1 MADQVVIV
9 PHPDD
14 ERRWRNAEARR
25 AAGDRTAKR
34 LLGLLLLIGAAFLVW
49 AFVQLA

>member
-1 MADQVVIV
+1 MVDLIV

-14 ERRWRNAEARR
+14 ERRWRNSQARGARR
-25 AAGDRTAKR
+25 SIAKKMR
-34 LLGLLLLIGAAFLVW
+34 GWLLLIVAAFLVW